1 MNGKRSFVA
10 ASILCLHDNCFL
22 YPACQK
28 CGSRLLIN
36 HGKFQCPKQNCLSI
50 VRNVNYRYRLSV
62 KVAGKCDIFNI
73 TVFGSCLEPY
83 FGAAAGFLHRYCEA
97 FKKELQ
103 EPEEKRVQDLLVQA
117 VEHCFVGRSFIF
129 GVKTPKSQ
137 TGVLS
142 FSPSL
147 LQSTTR
153 KNKCKKHLI
162 ACQIAVPNTTV
173 YGCTVINYYKKLLD
187 SICPKDL
194 SSTSVLSASPFISID
209 RSTPK
214 FNSLSGSTQ
223 LTGAS
228 QLTNPWQQ
236 DFALTIFS
244 GDCATVEDLS
254 IAGTSRVSLKRSISS
269 LEHQEGTTCR
279 RKCKKQIFG
288 AFAASLS
295 PNSSDST
302 GCNINRIGSLPSCR
316 ELHRLTANEC
326 THQYYDTSSELVV
339 DYLETSFDNQIL
351 CLQKL
356 EDPVSNWKGSVIL
369 PSDKSCPLD
378 CGDSLLWDELPF
390 SESLGEFIAKVEAD
404 LERCDEENA
413 PTKVNDVV
421 IHSCS
426 LNKPETDKYSGMPGQ
441 KRRSG
446 KNFTKCKLLK
456 VRRTKNKSSK
466 GDSHNLNDTI
476 VLAEGFKNDVT
487 EMLFSPGTPLLW
499 TRDDTCAAR
508 IPNPVVAGK
517 ICTVLLSPINV
528 DNCKK
533 YCDWTIQTKVQSHQ
547 DDQAGECVTFPT
559 GHAVKGQD
567 TNNSYALSNA
577 DVQTPLTSS
586 KRLLTKEENF
596 YGQIQDLE
604 HNSNKC
610 NQEPFSRSRM
620 LSIFK
625 NENSLFQ
632 TLCTS
637 TEEYDVSR
645 ELFSDVGGYEEET
658 PLCFNRNPSILSQIA
673 VSKPCSKT
681 ACKPNEQR
689 CNISLHFS
697 DTASDTI
704 INQINN
710 SSPEIDSQKLIKCD
724 FPDSQDY
731 IPFSQSTPIS
741 RVKHF
746 KCFGVDEKKAFKM
759 SPYVQTCPKE
769 AVFEQKQVVFLK
781 NDFQQQS
788 LQIPKV
794 SLNNQISISSK
805 SSLLDNRPV
814 SKSYVND
821 ADEWIPPSTIK
832 TQLISRFSS
841 YVSDVCN
848 PQGFELFKNVPH
860 AGAAAA
866 AAMETTDSKI
876 TTESNKGKD
885 SSKQFRGLLF
895 MKRTPAGNCT
905 TPSLQRKFINS
916 KVSQKRTEK
925 LGPLVSKKIQI
936 GQDLEMNKSMS
947 TTSLGC
953 YSPELFA
960 ASTESFED
968 EKSSF

>member
-10 ASILCLHDNCFL
+10 ASILCLHDTCFL

-28 CGSRLLIN
+28 CGSRLFIN
-36 HGKFQCPKQNCLSI
+36 HGKFQCPKKDCLSI
-50 VRNVNYRYRLSV
+50 VQNVNYRYRLSV
-62 KVAGKCDIFNI
+62 KVAEKCEIFNI

-97 FKKELQ
+97 FKKDLQ
-103 EPEEKRVQDLLVQA
+103 EPEEERVQDLLVQA

-129 GVKTPKSQ
+129 GVKTSKSQ
-137 TGVLS
+137 TSVLS
-142 FSPSL
+142 FSPST

-187 SICPKDL
+187 SIRPKDL
-194 SSTSVLSASPFISID
+194 SSTSVLSASPASPFISID
-209 RSTPK
+209 QSTPK

-223 LTGAS
+223 LTGTS

-236 DFALTIFS
+236 DFALTFFS
-244 GDCATVEDLS
+244 GDCATVEELS
-254 IAGTSRVSLKRSISS
+254 IAGTSRVSSKRSITS
-269 LEHQEGTTCR
+269 LEHEEGTTCR
-279 RKCKKQIFG
+279 RKYKKQIFG

-295 PNSSDST
+295 LNSSDSI
-302 GCNINRIGSLPSCR
+302 GCNSNTIGSLPSCR
-316 ELHRLTANEC
+316 ESHRLTANEC
-326 THQYYDTSSELVV
+326 THQYYTSSELAE
-339 DYLETSFDNQIL
+339 DCLETSFDNQIL

-356 EDPVSNWKGSVIL
+356 EDSMSNWNGNVIL

-413 PTKVNDVV
+413 PTKVNDVA

-426 LNKPETDKYSGMPGQ
+426 LNKLETDKHSGMPGQ
-441 KRRSG
+441 QRRSG
-446 KNFTKCKLLK
+446 KNSTKLLK
-456 VRRTKNKSSK
+456 VRRTKNRRSSS

-476 VLAEGFKNDVT
+476 DHLVLADGFKNDVT

-499 TRDDTCAAR
+499 TRDDTCAAH

-528 DNCKK
+528 DNCKN
-533 YCDWTIQTKVQSHQ
+533 YSDQIIQTKVQSHQ
-547 DDQAGECVTFPT
+547 DNQAGECVTFPT

-567 TNNSYALSNA
+567 TSNSYAVSNA
-577 DVQTPLTSS
+577 VVQTPLTSS

-596 YGQIQDLE
+596 YSQIQDLE
-604 HNSNKC
+604 RNSNKC
-610 NQEPFSRSRM
+610 NQEPFYRSRTR
-620 LSIFK
+620 SIFK
-625 NENSLFQ
+625 NENNLFQ
-632 TLCTS
+632 NLCTS
-637 TEEYDVSR
+637 AEEYDVSR

-658 PLCFNRNPSILSQIA
+658 PLCFNRNPSILSQKS
-673 VSKPCSKT
+673 VPKLGSKT
-681 ACKPNEQR
+681 VCKPNDQQ
-689 CNISLHFS
+689 CNISLYFS

-704 INQINN
+704 INQVNN
-710 SSPEIDSQKLIKCD
+710 SSPENDSQKLIKCD

-746 KCFGVDEKKAFKM
+746 NCFGVDEKKAFKM
-759 SPYVQTCPKE
+759 SPYVQPCPKE
-769 AVFEQKQVVFLK
+769 AVFEQKQVVFFK

-794 SLNNQISISSK
+794 SLNNQVSSSSK

-814 SKSYVND
+814 SKSFVND

-848 PQGFELFKNVPH
+848 SQGFELFKNVSH
-860 AGAAAA
+860 ASA

-885 SSKQFRGLLF
+885 GSKHFRGYLF

-916 KVSQKRTEK
+916 NVSQKRTER
-925 LGPLVSKKIQI
+925 LGPLVSKKFR
-936 GQDLEMNKSMS
+936 
-947 TTSLGC
+947 LG
-953 YSPELFA
+953 
-960 ASTESFED
+960 
-968 EKSSF
+968 KV